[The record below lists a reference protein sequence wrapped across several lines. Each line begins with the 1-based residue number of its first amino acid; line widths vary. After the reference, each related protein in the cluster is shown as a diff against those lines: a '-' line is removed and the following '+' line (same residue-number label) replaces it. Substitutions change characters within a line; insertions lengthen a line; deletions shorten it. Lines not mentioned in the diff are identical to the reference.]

1 MEENNEKELI
11 EKEIEFDE
19 EQSKILNQ
27 LTKEITSYE
36 KQNMIMSFVH
46 ILLLLFCIVLGTTFI
61 IKLADD
67 TTYMS
72 NMALT
77 MITVV
82 EVIDLIAYKIIT
94 NMNNKKKDETK
105 EKIKE
110 MVRKKM
116 DESKG
121 NIFDTRA

>member
-1 MEENNEKELI
+1 MEENNEKEPI
-11 EKEIEFDE
+11 EIELDE

-36 KQNMIMSFVH
+36 RQNMIMSFIH
-46 ILLLLFCIVLGTTFI
+46 ILLLLFCLVLGTTFV

-67 TTYMS
+67 TTYAS
-72 NMALT
+72 SMALT
-77 MITVV
+77 MIAAV
-82 EVIDLIAYKIIT
+82 EVIDIIAYKMII